1 MGDGSLVFGTGE
13 EDTWMGWRG
22 LLIRGRGRQLL
33 SMRGEGGDGKVIWEG
48 YMGRLYGKVIGKVI

>member
-48 YMGRLYGKVIGKVI
+48 YMERL